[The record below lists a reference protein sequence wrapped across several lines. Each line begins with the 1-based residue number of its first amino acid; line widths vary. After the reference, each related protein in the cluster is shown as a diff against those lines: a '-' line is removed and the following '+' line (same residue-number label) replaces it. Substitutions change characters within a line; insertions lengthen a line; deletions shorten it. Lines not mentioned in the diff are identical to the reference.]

1 VRGFR
6 VFAGKEAHE
15 ILRTWRIWVLPGI
28 LLLFAVSAPFLAR
41 FTPELVTA
49 LAGDQLGGL
58 TLPPGTDLDSYGQ
71 WIKNLTQITLF
82 ALIIIEGGIVST
94 EVTTGTAILVLTKP
108 VSRSAFVVAKALVQS
123 IFLVVA
129 LAIATLVC
137 WGLTAAVFGTAP
149 AGPLWAGSAVWL
161 VLGVFYVAM
170 MTLFSVAIR
179 SQAGAAG
186 AGIAA
191 FIVLSVAGLWK
202 PLSDFSPAGLAG
214 RATSRAAGTATASPL
229 WPILIS
235 IAASAALVWAAAAV
249 FRRAEL

>member
-1 VRGFR
+1 VRGFA
-6 VFAGKEAHE
+6 VFAGKEVRE

-49 LAGDQLGGL
+49 LAGDQFGGL
-58 TLPPGTDLDSYGQ
+58 KLPPGTALDSYAQ

-108 VSRSAFVVAKALVQS
+108 VSRGAFVVAKALVQS
-123 IFLVVA
+123 VFLAVVLVVG
-129 LAIATLVC
+129 TLVT
-137 WGLTAAVFGTAP
+137 WGLTDAVFGTAP
-149 AGPLWAGSAVWL
+149 AGPIWASSSVWL

-170 MTLFSVAIR
+170 MTLFSVLIR

-186 AGIAA
+186 VGIAA

-202 PLSDFSPAGLAG
+202 PLSDYSPAGLAG
-214 RATSRAAGTATASPL
+214 RATSLAADTATTSPL
-229 WPILIS
+229 WPIIVSL
-235 IAASAALVWAAAAV
+235 AASVALVWLATWV